1 VTRRRFCIGR
11 WTLGVCEEVAAP
23 LSRDGDVA
31 SASLDS
37 LSCHE
42 SFRIPE
48 DSFSDSSAEGC
59 AGLEVVSIKT
69 ARLEVGVNGQDLRE
83 GGHGGLD

>member
-1 VTRRRFCIGR
+1 VSVKKLLHRSQETA
-11 WTLGVCEEVAAP
+11 TLLLRHWILSVAMN
-23 LSRDGDVA
+23 L
-31 SASLDS
+31 
-37 LSCHE
+37 
-42 SFRIPE
+42 F
-48 DSFSDSSAEGC
+48 